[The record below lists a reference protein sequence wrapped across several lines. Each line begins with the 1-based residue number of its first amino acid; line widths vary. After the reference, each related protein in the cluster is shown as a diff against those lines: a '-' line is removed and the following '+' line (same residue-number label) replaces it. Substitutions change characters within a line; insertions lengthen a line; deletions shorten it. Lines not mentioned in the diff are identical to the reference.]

1 MSLKSKAILIFI
13 AILAVSAAAFLMI
26 QMLVVLPEFTAL
38 EQKEAQKDLQR
49 VVETIKRENQH
60 LSKLCWDWS
69 SWDDTYAF
77 IATRSE
83 KYIKANLP
91 LSTFTINRINLLYFI
106 DANGKVVWGKILDL
120 KTEKPMPLERFQ
132 RKNFPVEDPLLPKT
146 VEAAVSGIIQTE
158 KGPLLVAARPILNS
172 DNEGPPRGTLIMGR
186 LLDEELLK
194 AIGEQSK
201 TDFTL
206 QPVKMTSFSPSPEKT
221 QLGSKKDALY
231 RFDKQGDSYL
241 LVRTILTDIEGK
253 SGFLVTAKI
262 YRAVSTQGRT
272 TALYALIA
280 LIGSMAVILL
290 IMLFVL
296 KKKDSGTCYRV
307 ERACTVH

>member
-106 DANGKVVWGKILDL
+106 DANGKVVWGKILDS

-158 KGPLLVAARPILNS
+158 KGPLLVVVPTNS
-172 DNEGPPRGTLIMGR
+172 
-186 LLDEELLK
+186 
-194 AIGEQSK
+194 EQR
-201 TDFTL
+201 
-206 QPVKMTSFSPSPEKT
+206 Q
-221 QLGSKKDALY
+221 
-231 RFDKQGDSYL
+231 
-241 LVRTILTDIEGK
+241 
-253 SGFLVTAKI
+253 
-262 YRAVSTQGRT
+262 
-272 TALYALIA
+272 
-280 LIGSMAVILL
+280 
-290 IMLFVL
+290 
-296 KKKDSGTCYRV
+296 
-307 ERACTVH
+307 